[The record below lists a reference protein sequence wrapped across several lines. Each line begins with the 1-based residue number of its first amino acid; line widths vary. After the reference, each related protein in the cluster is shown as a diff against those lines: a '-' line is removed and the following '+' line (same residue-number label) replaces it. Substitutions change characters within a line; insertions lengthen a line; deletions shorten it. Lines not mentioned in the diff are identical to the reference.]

1 MANKTLWWN
10 SIFAHYVDVQID
22 CRVSI
27 NILLSTEAAYQE
39 SANHH
44 YMKHGLVS
52 VILLHV
58 ILAFRKKWETGINM
72 SASAIWCCFVT
83 FKDIAILLQFLGQIT
98 SATQGYVL
106 IMSICVSL
114 FVYNLTFFFTFTL
127 ISRNP

>member
-1 MANKTLWWN
+1 MFHEYPIRVPEANLVYVLPVSVKTN
-10 SIFAHYVDVQID
+10 GKQNIMVKQYFAHYVDVQID

-58 ILAFRKKWETGINM
+58 ILAFRK
-72 SASAIWCCFVT
+72 V
-83 FKDIAILLQFLGQIT
+83 
-98 SATQGYVL
+98 
-106 IMSICVSL
+106 
-114 FVYNLTFFFTFTL
+114 
-127 ISRNP
+127 RNRH